1 MEHAYARSIARFAA
15 KLGPQGWAMA
25 AKKIERVLPPGT
37 KFGRGWVI
45 DGEPT
50 QKPQNSI
57 PSLHEVERTT
67 RSEDHSANQSTVP
80 DTSRSGT
87 SGTTSSS
94 ADNNNFS
101 EDNQPKALSQPTM
114 NGFST
119 PQNYTMQN
127 LAKVVVPHG
136 QAFSMIHSSNNR
148 HMMNL
153 AEPHMVAPDLNVGF
167 QQRGP
172 PSSNTGSRVEQ
183 QQQQPNLA
191 LQL

>member
-57 PSLHEVERTT
+57 PSPHEVERTT